1 MTPSEIVGEPLTQL
15 LLAHGPNVP
24 REPLY
29 RALLEEP
36 LCMAH
41 LAHDAPPGPALR
53 LSFGETIRLVESPA
67 LRVPVTPL
75 YASGAAMAEAGRGRN
90 YWPDGIERG
99 AVLEKGAAFPL
110 LRGHPGALIVADD
123 DHAAAVDAGEIAALA
138 DRKLPDDYAAD
149 LRALLKR
156 NKGRE
161 VARTLARRPL
171 YVLGHPHGGLLM
183 FQREIPAFLHLA
195 NADRFAARIAAQSGE
210 KAEHGLV
217 AATDLFQN
225 CFRGKLDL
233 IIDPGPHAMVLRPAD
248 FRI

>member
-15 LLAHGPNVP
+15 LLAHAPEMP
-24 REPLY
+24 RAALY
-29 RALLEEP
+29 RGLLDEP

-41 LAHDAPPGPALR
+41 LAHDAPAGPALR
-53 LSFGETIRLVESPA
+53 MSFGETIRLVEAPA
-67 LRVPVTPL
+67 LRVPVVPL
-75 YASGAAMAEAGRGRN
+75 YTSGAAMSEAGRERN

-99 AVLEKGAAFPL
+99 AVLEKGAAFDL
-110 LRGHPGALIVADD
+110 LRGNPGALLVADE
-123 DHAAAVDAGEIAALA
+123 DHVVPLDAGEVAALA

-171 YVLGHPHGGLLM
+171 YVLGHPHGGLLV

-195 NADRFAARIAAQSGE
+195 TADRFAARIAAQSGTRS
-210 KAEHGLV
+210 EHGLV
-217 AATDLFQN
+217 AATDLFKN

-233 IIDPGPHAMVLRPAD
+233 VIDPGPHAIILKPAD
-248 FRI
+248 LRI